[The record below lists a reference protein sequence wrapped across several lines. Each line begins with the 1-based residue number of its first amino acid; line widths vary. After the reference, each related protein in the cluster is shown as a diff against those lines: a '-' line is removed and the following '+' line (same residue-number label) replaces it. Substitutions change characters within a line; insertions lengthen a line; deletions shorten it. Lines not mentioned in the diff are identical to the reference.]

1 MEGGQV
7 VYKTLISHQVLARS
21 LISRFNAG
29 LSSRSGLVQVW
40 EKAWTWR
47 DPWVTTTTSLAL
59 ENFPPFQNRCRQKL
73 DHPVWWAFPV
83 LIYDEKS
90 IFCNIASLQIFL
102 WEVEMSQLV
111 RRQVK
116 PLISSDQVNSGRRD
130 CLQFCVRMSVHVYR
144 ERPGWGC
151 SPCTRPGGD
160 TFPSCARTST
170 CPELRLS
177 ATQLSGQLEIYQLL
191 MRCLSNH

>member
-1 MEGGQV
+1 MQDSVQEAGLCKREKKPGHGVISWLLQQ
-7 VYKTLISHQVLARS
+7 YNMPLRISPHSRTDAEKTWPPSVM
-21 LISRFNAG
+21 G
-29 LSSRSGLVQVW
+29 LSSS
-40 EKAWTWR
+40 
-47 DPWVTTTTSLAL
+47 
-59 ENFPPFQNRCRQKL
+59 
-73 DHPVWWAFPV
+73 H
-83 LIYDEKS
+83 YDEKS

-177 ATQLSGQLEIYQLL
+177 ATQLSG
-191 MRCLSNH
+191 